1 MIDLGN
7 PMASEQR
14 INKRQIPEQEI
25 EVTFA
30 ASGGPGGQNVNK
42 LETKAV
48 LRWNVNDSQ
57 TFTQMEKAQIR
68 EKLGVNKEDEV
79 RLDCSE
85 HRTQLANKK
94 ACFERLHA
102 MVNEAIVVQEE
113 RIDTKKSKGV
123 RARELDSKTKDKRQ
137 KQLRRGVDSD

>member
-1 MIDLGN
+1 MIDAGN
-7 PMASEQR
+7 MMGSELNSR
-14 INKRQIPEQEI
+14 GRQIPEREI
-25 EVTFA
+25 KITFA

-48 LRWNVNDSQ
+48 FRWKVKDS
-57 TFTQMEKAQIR
+57 TVFTDEEKDRIR
-68 EKLGVNKEDEV
+68 EKLAVNKEDEV
-79 RLDCSE
+79 KLDCSE

-137 KQLRRGVDSD
+137 KQLRRRVDSD